1 MSLPLLHLPA
11 LCHVSWH
18 CSIWGIS
25 CCLYACSM
33 LISRNKHKRN
43 TLRKWRSNCIGT
55 SCSVT
60 VSCSCASQD
69 HWLSQPIASMKSLI
83 KIHIFC
89 WVYSY
94 LRCHLSH
101 IVIWD
106 AQIKDAVYAAGSR
119 GRPDATADLWQIQQ
133 DPCWHLWVVWHC
145 LWQIWAHTHMAT
157 DRDWAG
163 EHPLQH
169 LSVQ

>member
-1 MSLPLLHLPA
+1 MVLCLFLDGKQTRMKPLENVAQQLHR
-11 LCHVSWH
+11 HVLLTNCFLQLSKA
-18 CSIWGIS
+18 GP
-25 CCLYACSM
+25 L
-33 LISRNKHKRN
+33 
-43 TLRKWRSNCIGT
+43 TL
-55 SCSVT
+55 
-60 VSCSCASQD
+60 
-69 HWLSQPIASMKSLI
+69 HPFASMKSLI